1 MNLVTGHSLVCVLCN
16 SFPFCFSFLGLYLL
30 FFRGLNIRCRF
41 PFCIQSYFSSLLK
54 HLCVHLNTF
63 VCFIN
68 HVTLHSTPPATR
80 INSIYIHMLKV
91 LTSLFILMK
100 HYCKACFQ
108 CGSSCHNAVQY
119 REHATLCFHRPL
131 TTIGFIVLCNY
142 SLALPYPPIVSNC
155 VDARAPC
162 CQGAAV
168 LCTFLMVAFFSI
180 FLHRSGF
187 TTNS

>member
-80 INSIYIHMLKV
+80 INSIYIHMLKSSH
-91 LTSLFILMK
+91 LSIHTNEALLQGLLSMRQLMS
-100 HYCKACFQ
+100 Q
-108 CGSSCHNAVQY
+108 CSVVQRTRYPLLPPSPHN
-119 REHATLCFHRPL
+119 HR
-131 TTIGFIVLCNY
+131 
-142 SLALPYPPIVSNC
+142 
-155 VDARAPC
+155 
-162 CQGAAV
+162 
-168 LCTFLMVAFFSI
+168 
-180 FLHRSGF
+180 LHSAM
-187 TTNS
+187 